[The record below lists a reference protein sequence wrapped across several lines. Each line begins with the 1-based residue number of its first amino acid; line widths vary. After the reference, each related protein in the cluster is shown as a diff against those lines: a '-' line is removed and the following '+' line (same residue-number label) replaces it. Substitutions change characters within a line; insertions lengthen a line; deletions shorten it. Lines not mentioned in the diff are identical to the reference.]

1 MLFLIN
7 KFSKNMKNIVQ
18 KSIWVSSVFLLM
30 FVANSCMENVDLVT
44 EKALSGGLVSPV
56 TSNFP
61 YKLGATPT
69 FDVVVDIPT
78 GDEIQSVKV
87 MLSYTNNVDELVSN
101 EVLMKT
107 IAVDGGNFP
116 DGKTV
121 TLTLSY
127 ADLIKDLVIGGAAMP
142 ASELALNIGDFWT
155 IRYISVMPGSDARE
169 VVNNASTIIAV
180 ANQYAGDYIC
190 TGVFTHPVNGPRNIN
205 EEKFLTPVTATKC
218 WTLLGDLGASG
229 YDIYINVES
238 DNTCTVK
245 IGPLA
250 VTEVFMVAG
259 EPNTFDPVSKEF
271 DLNYYYVGATGNR
284 VIEENYAPL

>member
-1 MLFLIN
+1 
-7 KFSKNMKNIVQ
+7 MKNIVQ

-44 EKALSGGLVSPV
+44 ENAKSGGLVSPV
-56 TSNFP
+56 TANFP

-69 FDVVVDIPT
+69 FDVVVDIPV
-78 GDEIQSVKV
+78 GAEITSVKV
-87 MLSYTNNVDELVSN
+87 LNSYTNTVDEIVSN
-101 EVLMKT
+101 EVVMKT
-107 IAVDGGNFP
+107 IAVDGGNTP
-116 DGKTV
+116 DGLTKTI
-121 TLTLSY
+121 TLSY
-127 ADLIKDLVIGGAAMP
+127 TDLIKDLVIGGAAM
-142 ASELALNIGDFWT
+142 STDELTLNIGDFWT
-155 IRYISVMPGSDARE
+155 IRYISVMPDGRE

-180 ANQYAGDYIC
+180 ANQYAGDYLC

-218 WTLLGDLGASG
+218 WTALGDLGANG